1 MFNQVLASWRS
12 TKLMA
17 VAPAPK
23 HEMAGGHP
31 GGASLPQ
38 PCPLPRVAVLRW
50 SLGQD
55 GAVTAHLQGVAL
67 LQPQFRFVVVHSL
80 AVVLHVPQSGSQGH
94 VDDGQLG
101 PWPVEQLRKVQLGGQ
116 PP

>member
-38 PCPLPRVAVLRW
+38 PCPLREGGGPAVEPWAGR
-50 SLGQD
+50 D
-55 GAVTAHLQGVAL
+55 VTAHLQGLPSCSLSSGNRSGA
-67 LQPQFRFVVVHSL
+67 QPGGG
-80 AVVLHVPQSGSQGH
+80 LHVPQSGSQGH
-94 VDDGQLG
+94 VDDGQPR